1 MDTICLLCKPD
12 FCVCNGVL
20 FAMRAVVFCI
30 LLFAIL
36 QRTKWKWNAFVSF
49 VSSNSLPRTRA
60 LCFTF
65 CTSNSARSLLWCKFV
80 RTVVSVFRSFLL
92 YFSFTFPLVSLSFSL
107 YLVSFLA
114 VASRLLCQHLA
125 LYYALFCML
134 LVTLSRSLALA
145 SSIFS
150 APHPI
155 LPF

>member
-1 MDTICLLCKPD
+1 MEYFLPCVRWFFAFYFLL
-12 FCVCNGVL
+12 FCNAQSGNEMHSLALLAQIRSLALARYVSL
-20 FAMRAVVFCI
+20 FAHQTVLVVCYGANLFA
-30 LLFAIL
+30 LLF
-36 QRTKWKWNAFVSF
+36 
-49 VSSNSLPRTRA
+49 
-60 LCFTF
+60 LCFAHF
-65 CTSNSARSLLWCKFV
+65 
-80 RTVVSVFRSFLL
+80 
-92 YFSFTFPLVSLSFSL
+92 FSFTFPLVSLSFSL